1 MVKTTHWVAR
11 INLWFR
17 IGLCDRIFCT
27 IEILPHGC
35 HELSQIELG
44 MMRSVSQIGRMLLAL
59 GSTSD
64 SDSVTESSADNLL
77 VLFALII
84 EGKEVSGPVSD
95 SAQKID

>member
-1 MVKTTHWVAR
+1 
-11 INLWFR
+11 
-17 IGLCDRIFCT
+17 
-27 IEILPHGC
+27 
-35 HELSQIELG
+35 

-64 SDSVTESSADNLL
+64 SDSVTESSAGNLL

-95 SAQKID
+95 SAQKIG